1 AVDPCRV
8 TSVGVETVPACVP
21 VPAAVPSR
29 AAGCGIARLP
39 CCPPRPWVV
48 PARPEDALTDARMT
62 PVPGPRVTCPML
74 DRPDP
79 EYVPPSV
86 SVAFDVRADPSAL
99 YAGFTT
105 THPFVYCR
113 ASAADWLPAAPS

>member
-1 AVDPCRV
+1 
-8 TSVGVETVPACVP
+8 
-21 VPAAVPSR
+21 R

-113 ASAADWLPAAPS
+113 ASAADWLPAAPSRVPKLNRAAAGVPRFRSNDASQYSFA